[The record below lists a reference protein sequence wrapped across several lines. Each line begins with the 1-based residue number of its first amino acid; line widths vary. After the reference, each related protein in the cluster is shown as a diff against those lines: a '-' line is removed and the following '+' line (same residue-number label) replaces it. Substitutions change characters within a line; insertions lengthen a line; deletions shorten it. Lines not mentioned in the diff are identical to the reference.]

1 MFPNDAIYCFRD
13 ISRYKTLK
21 PWSGHHV
28 NIIMSPCYHV
38 ISFQLLLTFGTFF
51 QFLAIHGNLR
61 QLLARFCNFWYLL
74 ATPATFLI
82 FCTFLPILV
91 HIGNFC
97 HNVILSSH
105 PVISSCH
112 LLLSS
117 LLVILSS
124 CNPVILSSGQLVN
137 LPACELFSLR
147 ILKLASL
154 LDTS

>member
-1 MFPNDAIYCFRD
+1 MLSGHHSTR
-13 ISRYKTLK
+13 S
-21 PWSGHHV
+21 SGHHV
-28 NIIMSPCYHV
+28 IRSSCRHVNIIISSCHHAIMSSVSNFC
-38 ISFQLLLTFGTFF
+38 SLLVPFF
-51 QFLAIHGNLR
+51 NFWQSMVR
-61 QLLARFCNFWYLL
+61 QLLARFRNFWYLL

-117 LLVILSS
+117 PLVISS
-124 CNPVILSSGQLVN
+124 CHPVFL
-137 LPACELFSLR
+137 
-147 ILKLASL
+147 
-154 LDTS
+154 